1 MNVSITPH
9 TNIKAA
15 LTILVPSASP
25 AAVHGMAVAL
35 RDYCRHSAAGESVWA
50 MESRSQFDGMLYMVR
65 CLGLVTEAEDR
76 QVREYVAML
85 DFACARQLAGQYSY

>member
-1 MNVSITPH
+1 MNVSITPR

-15 LTILVPSASP
+15 LTILMPTASP
-25 AAVHGMAVAL
+25 AAVHCMAVAL

-50 MESRSQFDGMLYMVR
+50 MEHRSQFDGMLYMAC
-65 CLGLVTEAEDR
+65 CLGQLTDQEAQ

-85 DFACARQLAGQYSY
+85 DFACARQIAGQRGF